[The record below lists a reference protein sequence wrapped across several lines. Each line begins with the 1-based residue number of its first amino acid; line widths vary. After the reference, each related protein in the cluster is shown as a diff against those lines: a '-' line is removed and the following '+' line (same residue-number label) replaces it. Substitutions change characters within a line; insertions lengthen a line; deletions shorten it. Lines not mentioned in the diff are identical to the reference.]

1 MRLLPY
7 LYSAFADYHFKGIPP
22 IRAMILED
30 GSMEGNAQVIEG
42 KLDSEKNPYAM
53 GRIIEKVDQFMF
65 GSAIMVAPFYERQAS
80 KRSVRLPA
88 GNWYD
93 FYSGEFVGN
102 NKTITVTAAEL
113 KNRIPL
119 FVKEGAVIPMLS
131 KAVKNSKEACGH
143 QLEVRHYGSKA
154 GVFRLYEDDGKTFD
168 YEKGRY
174 RIRQLRVDAHGKLSV
189 KIITD
194 NAPALFGEVKGVKE
208 MSR

>member
-1 MRLLPY
+1 M
-7 LYSAFADYHFKGIPP
+7 
-22 IRAMILED
+22 LEL
-30 GSMEGNAQVIEG
+30 EIVIGEV
-42 KLDSEKNPYAM
+42 DDI
-53 GRIIEKVDQFMF
+53 RIIRIEECM
-65 GSAIMVAPFYERQAS
+65 S
-80 KRSVRLPA
+80 
-88 GNWYD
+88 
-93 FYSGEFVGN
+93 GN

-131 KAVKNSKEACGH
+131 KAVKNSKEAYGH
-143 QLEVRHYGSKA
+143 ELEVRHYGAKA

-168 YEKGRY
+168 YEKGHY
-174 RIRQLRVDAHGKLSV
+174 RIRQLRVDEHGKLSV